1 MEKNKKMNRYFLVF
15 LCLVLASCNDSA
27 SDGIKEKNH
36 RGYEYMPDMY
46 HSHAYETYSMN
57 PNFADSMSAR
67 EPVHGTIPR
76 GFLPFEY
83 ENTLDDFK
91 RAAIELKNPFE
102 RNNENIK
109 QGEQL
114 YGMFCAH
121 CHGEKGD
128 GKGSITHP
136 VYSAIPAYFDD
147 VMIRPRSQTTMKNLK
162 DGHIYHA
169 IYYGYN
175 AMGPHYNLVS
185 DEERWKIVL
194 YVNELQNKEK

>member
-1 MEKNKKMNRYFLVF
+1 MKK
-15 LCLVLASCNDSA
+15 VLILSVMLIFSVCAVGSA
-27 SDGIKEKNH
+27 FAKAAPCPQKRKTKAAPGSIAKKKIPGSADAK
-36 RGYEYMPDMY
+36 RGKKLFMKTAKPM
-46 HSHAYETYSMN
+46 ACKM
-57 PNFADSMSAR
+57 
-67 EPVHGTIPR
+67 
-76 GFLPFEY
+76 
-83 ENTLDDFK
+83 
-91 RAAIELKNPFE
+91 
-102 RNNENIK
+102 
-109 QGEQL
+109 
-114 YGMFCAH
+114 

-128 GKGSITHP
+128 GKGTITHP

-147 VMIRPRSQTTMKNLK
+147 VMIRPRSQTTMKNLE